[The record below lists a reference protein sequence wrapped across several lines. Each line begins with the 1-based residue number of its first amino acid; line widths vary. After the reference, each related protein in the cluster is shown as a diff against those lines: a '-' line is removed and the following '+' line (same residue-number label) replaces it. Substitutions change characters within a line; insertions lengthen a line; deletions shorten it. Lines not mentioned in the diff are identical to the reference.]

1 MMTNNHDEPFYPERV
16 DEQIGQLSQIAPQSP
31 HHTTSDMRMI
41 QDLRTISTDYTRSGE
56 RVHSRLVTHMARRDA
71 TSSSGLQTHERFL
84 QEGMRFM
91 QTPYPTNDHAKGKI
105 RKRISL
111 IAATLVAALLV
122 GLLVAT
128 LTLGHNHQRP
138 SVATG
143 QTPTPTATATPV
155 PPGTIVH
162 TQSPMPGTSLGMS
175 VAWSPDSTRI
185 ATLAF
190 SARSE
195 QEQLQIWDA
204 TTGGHLL
211 NVPLDNSFDTI
222 LWSPAG
228 KYLALSTLSTIE
240 IIDSQSGKLVDTIP
254 YNQPAIPQSAIT
266 GRSPLASLMPA
277 GGGFGFYSMAWTPDG
292 TSLAVN
298 VSDITT
304 GKVELI
310 NPVTGAVNK
319 VFSARAS
326 SVGMSLAFSSDG
338 QYLAAA
344 YYNISRVVVWNVAT
358 KAVVFERDDF
368 QVTDLAWQPG
378 THNLARAVLYPSEVQ
393 LWDIPANKLLKTYPG
408 NNSFAWSPDG
418 KELATYVSLMNEA
431 FPPAKKQAG
440 KITILKATSGG
451 QVAVYTSQNK
461 SIANVVW
468 SPDGRYLASTENNYV
483 PGSTTLSDNRIIIRA
498 V

>member
-1 MMTNNHDEPFYPERV
+1 MANNHDEPFYPERIE
-16 DEQIGQLSQIAPQSP
+16 EQLGQPSQNTPQSP
-31 HHTTSDMRMI
+31 HHTTPNMRMI

-56 RVHSRLVTHMARRDA
+56 RVRSRLVAHMARRDA
-71 TSSSGLQTHERFL
+71 TSSSGFQTRERFS

-91 QTPYPTNDHAKGKI
+91 QTPYPTDDHAKGKI

-111 IAATLVAALLV
+111 IAATLVATLLV

-128 LTLGHNHQRP
+128 LALGHNHQSP
-138 SVATG
+138 SVVAG
-143 QTPTPTATATPV
+143 HTPTPTATATPV

-162 TQSPMPGTSLGMS
+162 TQSPAPGTSLGTS
-175 VAWSPDSTRI
+175 VAWSPDSTRM

-190 SARSE
+190 STHSE
-195 QEQLQIWDA
+195 QERLQIWDA
-204 TTGGHLL
+204 TTGVHLL

-222 LWSPAG
+222 LWSPTG

-254 YNQPAIPQSAIT
+254 YNQPAIPQSAIP
-266 GRSPLASLMPA
+266 SQSSLASLMPA

-319 VFSARAS
+319 VFSARAT

-344 YYNISRVVVWNVAT
+344 YSNVSRVVVWNVAT

-378 THNLARAVLYPSEVQ
+378 THNLARAMLYPSEVQ
-393 LWDIPANKLLKTYPG
+393 LWDIPANKLLKTYSG

-431 FPPAKKQAG
+431 FPLAKKQAA
-440 KITILKATSGG
+440 KITVLNAASGS
-451 QVAVYTSQNK
+451 QVAVYTSQYT
-461 SIANVVW
+461 SVENVAW
-468 SPDGRYLASTENNYV
+468 SPDGRYLASVETNFS
-483 PGSTTLSDNRIIIRA
+483 PGSTTPSANQIIIRA